1 MLSEFEKS
9 IKSTLYDRL
18 SSPLI
23 GSYVTAWCLVNYK
36 IFLIVFSDMSYPQ
49 KVQYLD
55 AFFSTWWLYIVR
67 YGVPALCTLAY
78 IDIYPSVAKGVF
90 EIWQKY
96 IKEKKEIKN
105 KIEGQILLTKEE
117 SAKIREEFLR
127 RRIELNSLLEE
138 KNKEIDELKE
148 ENRMLREKL
157 NIQPLSFNGL
167 ELESELSAGAKDI
180 LSQIVD
186 SGAVSFNLLQTN
198 KRNLLIV
205 GEKQIQLDDK
215 WQMYLDELIENG
227 FIRDAGKDSFVL
239 QKKGIDYIKNLKKP

>member
-1 MLSEFEKS
+1 M
-9 IKSTLYDRL
+9 
-18 SSPLI
+18 
-23 GSYVTAWCLVNYK
+23 
-36 IFLIVFSDMSYPQ
+36 
-49 KVQYLD
+49 
-55 AFFSTWWLYIVR
+55 
-67 YGVPALCTLAY
+67 
-78 IDIYPSVAKGVF
+78 
-90 EIWQKY
+90 
-96 IKEKKEIKN
+96 
-105 KIEGQILLTKEE
+105 
-117 SAKIREEFLR
+117 
-127 RRIELNSLLEE
+127 LEE
-138 KNKEIDELKE
+138 KNKDIDELKE